1 MTKPIISPVER
12 ELLIAELAT
21 VEKLRDTRHGNNE
34 IYIFDAATAPNLMR
48 EVGRLREKAFRS
60 GGGGTGNELDIDA
73 DDTAADGYHQ
83 LIAWD
88 PSTQEVIGGYR
99 YIICTTPDQKH
110 LSTEHYFRFS
120 QKFRDNYLSN
130 TLELGRAFVS
140 PEIEMIKGVY
150 ALDNLWDGI
159 GALIKLNNRI
169 KFLLGKVT
177 MYSSY
182 NLEAR
187 DMLFYFLRKHYPGS
201 EGLVEGL
208 DPITMDIDNEKYGAI
223 FTGENFAEDYKIL
236 RTRIR
241 DYNEVIPPMFNAY
254 INITNAMHIFDSV
267 HNHELGDVYETGI
280 LVPVA
285 TIHTDKY
292 ERYTTW

>member
-1 MTKPIISPVER
+1 MKPIIAPIER
-12 ELLIAELAT
+12 ELLLAELANI
-21 VEKLRDTRHGNNE
+21 EKLRDTRHGNNE
-34 IYIFDAATAPNLMR
+34 IYIFDAASAPNLMR

-60 GGGGTGNELDIDA
+60 GGGGTGKEVDIDG
-73 DDTAADGYHQ
+73 DDLATEGYKQ

-88 PSTQEVIGGYR
+88 PATQEIIGGYR
-99 YIICTTPDQKH
+99 YIICTSSNQKH

-120 QKFRDNYLSN
+120 QKFRDEYLPN

-159 GALIKLNNRI
+159 GALIKLNERI
-169 KFLLGKVT
+169 KYLLGKVT
-177 MYSSY
+177 MYASY
-182 NLEAR
+182 NIEAR
-187 DMLFYFLRKHYPGS
+187 NMLFYFLHKHYPGS
-201 EGLVEGL
+201 DSLVEGIN
-208 DPITMDIDNEKYGAI
+208 PIVMNIDEESLSAI
-223 FTGENFAEDYKIL
+223 FTGETFADDYKIL

-254 INITNAMHIFDSV
+254 INITNGMHIFDSV
-267 HNHELGDVYETGI
+267 NNHELGDVYETGI
-280 LVPVA
+280 LVPVH
-285 TIHTDKY
+285 TIHPEKY

>member
-1 MTKPIISPVER
+1 MKKPIIEPVER
-12 ELLIAELAT
+12 ELLLAELAT

-34 IYIFDAATAPNLMR
+34 IYIFDAASAPNLMR

-60 GGGGTGNELDIDA
+60 GGGGTGNELDIDV
-73 DDTAADGYHQ
+73 DDTATDGYRQ

-88 PSTQEVIGGYR
+88 PATKEIIGGYR
-99 YIICTTPDQKH
+99 YIICTSPDQKH

-120 QKFRDNYLSN
+120 QKFRDEYLPN

-140 PEIEMIKGVY
+140 PEIDMKKGVY

-159 GALIKLNNRI
+159 GALIKLNSSI
-169 KFLLGKVT
+169 KYLLGKVT

-182 NLEAR
+182 SLEVR

-208 DPITMDIDNEKYGAI
+208 DPIEMNIDNEKFAAI
-223 FTGENFAEDYKIL
+223 FTGDGFAEDYKIL
-236 RTRIR
+236 RTQIR
-241 DYNEVIPPMFNAY
+241 DYGEVIPPMFNAY

-267 HNHELGDVYETGI
+267 YNHELGDVYETGI

-285 TIHTDKY
+285 TIHPEKY
-292 ERYTTW
+292 ERYTIW